1 MAPGPRLVVGL
12 AQLNG
17 FQEITQLGHSV
28 IRKPNQKMLYL
39 SLPKFS
45 VYLMNSV
52 TKLSYETWRSY
63 ISLLI
68 RSETLRNCLRP
79 IS

>member
-17 FQEITQLGHSV
+17 FQEITQLGHSI

-39 SLPKFS
+39 SYLDTKVLLRLPD
-45 VYLMNSV
+45 
-52 TKLSYETWRSY
+52 E
-63 ISLLI
+63 
-68 RSETLRNCLRP
+68 LRDEAVV
-79 IS
+79 

>member
-17 FQEITQLGHSV
+17 FQKITQLGHSV
-28 IRKPNQKMLYL
+28 IWKPNKKMMYL

-52 TKLSYETWRSY
+52 TKLS
-63 ISLLI
+63 
-68 RSETLRNCLRP
+68 
-79 IS
+79 

>member
-39 SLPKFS
+39 SLD
-45 VYLMNSV
+45 
-52 TKLSYETWRSY
+52 TKV
-63 ISLLI
+63 LL
-68 RSETLRNCLRP
+68 RLPDELRDEAVV
-79 IS
+79 